1 MLLLDHFDSFTNK
14 ITSLIIGLIK
24 MIHKNQLDN
33 IDEKISQLDLAI
45 QNLLESILETF
56 DNDKYYG
63 VECAFILDHAL
74 NIKMHFFKTHP
85 EYAPP
90 HLQGRETEYDKIIH
104 IREKNPQDRLEQI
117 DPNFLLE

>member
-1 MLLLDHFDSFTNK
+1 MGPPL
-14 ITSLIIGLIK
+14 
-24 MIHKNQLDN
+24 
-33 IDEKISQLDLAI
+33 
-45 QNLLESILETF
+45 
-56 DNDKYYG
+56 
-63 VECAFILDHAL
+63 ILDHAL